1 MLAADKLEAIVKS
14 KSNDPRILAELAGG
28 DPRSF
33 YRGANFNN
41 ADLRG
46 VDLRGYNLTAAT
58 FEDAWLDRN
67 TRVDD
72 EFLDITGLF
81 RTVLKLP
88 YGKFIK
94 MKVFKRFQVG
104 DPVHDHLGDLVEEAL
119 RDLESRIIDWEAFF
133 KNANDGRPLWVPV
146 SRNVIDLIKYNDDI
160 TSKQTGLLEIIN
172 NSKKLPASGPLHE
185 RMFIFSKSLRDDP
198 TQSSYGVE
206 EWLDDEDRSARQTTL
221 QAAILNAP
229 LKKILRLSSAKS
241 ITPELFCSEL
251 LLTFISVISM
261 KKRGYASWITLP

>member
-58 FEDAWLDRN
+58 FENAWLDRN
-67 TRVDD
+67 TRVDN
-72 EFLDITGLF
+72 EFLDITGLV
-81 RTVLKLP
+81 RTVLELP

-104 DPVHDHLGDLVEEAL
+104 HPVHNHLGDLVEEAL
-119 RDLESRIIDWEAFF
+119 RDLDSRIIDWEAFF
-133 KNANDGRPLWVPV
+133 KNENDGRPLWVPV
-146 SRNVIDLIKYNDDI
+146 SRNVIDLLKGKPDI
-160 TSKQTGLLEIIN
+160 TPNQTGLLEILN
-172 NSKKLPASGPLHE
+172 NSKKLPATGPLQE
-185 RMFIFSKSLRDDP
+185 RMFIFSKNLRNDS
-198 TQSSYGVE
+198 TQSSDGIE
-206 EWLDDEDRSARQTTL
+206 QWLDDENRSENATKVP
-221 QAAILNAP
+221 AAILNAP
-229 LKKILRLSSAKS
+229 FKKILRLSLARS
-241 ITPELFCSEL
+241 ITPEHFCSEL

-261 KKRGYASWITLP
+261 KKKGYASWISLA